1 MSELRKIL
9 SKAIDELNLLREDN
23 NQIKD
28 DQSCLLIGPNGI
40 LDSLSTA
47 TFILSIENQIVN
59 ELGIQIDMTSI
70 FLDDEI
76 LAKDFNL
83 KEIENW
89 INEKI

>member
-9 SKAIDELNLLREDN
+9 SKAIDELNLLRDDN
-23 NQIKD
+23 NQIED

-47 TFILSIENQIVN
+47 TFILSVENQIVN